1 VSSEIETW
9 VPSRIEGLSKFS
21 TKNSSYGD
29 FRRNLRPQYFKNSL
43 PVFSSHL
50 YLIFCVILIS
60 NFNSFGNLQILMLAT
75 LSLVGGLLAHR
86 ILLLVHEGAHF
97 HLAKNR
103 KFNDFLANTFC
114 GVFVGTEV
122 KTYRKIHNKHHQDL
136 GLPTDPE
143 NSYAEEFDFT
153 WIFAAFSG
161 LKVLRTFKKRESLDS
176 SKRQLIMM
184 LLSVTIHV
192 TFVLGMLQLELSSVA
207 IFWILSFFVVMPG
220 IAALRNV
227 LEHRFEMPSVANPQ
241 LWGTLSPEMRVTTRL
256 FTKKRISM
264 FFGSVG
270 FDRHLLH
277 HWDPSIAAIN
287 LPAVHQFV
295 LTTELREMLESLPT
309 TYTAAFLQLMRKNA

>member
-1 VSSEIETW
+1 MSSEIETW

-21 TKNSSYGD
+21 SKNISYGD
-29 FRRNLRPQYFKNSL
+29 FRKHLTPKYLKNSL
-43 PVFSSHL
+43 PILSSHL
-50 YLIFCVILIS
+50 YIVFCVIFIS
-60 NFNSFGNLQILMLAT
+60 KINAPGIPQILVISA
-75 LSLVGGLLAHR
+75 LSIVGGLLAHR

-97 HLAKNR
+97 HLAKDR
-103 KFNDFLANTFC
+103 KFNDFLTNTFC

-136 GLPTDPE
+136 GLTTDPE

-161 LKVLRTFKKRESLDS
+161 LKVLRTFKKREGIES
-176 SKRQLIMM
+176 SKKQLLIM
-184 LLSVTIHV
+184 LFSISIHL
-192 TFVLGMLQLELSSVA
+192 TFVLSMLRLELLNVA
-207 IFWILSFFVVMPG
+207 IFWVLSFFVVMPG

-227 LEHRFEMPSVANPQ
+227 LEHRFEMPSLANPQ

-264 FFGSVG
+264 LFGSAG

-287 LPAVHQFV
+287 LPAVHQFL
-295 LTTELREMLESLPT
+295 LTTELKEMLESLPT
-309 TYTAAFLQLMRKNA
+309 TYTEAFLQLTGKNA